1 MGDIKKQENIDPCKN
16 RSELYTELLSDFVN
30 KMYKSATAKNRMKK
44 IFFYVILVLLVVL
57 FIAFLVCACF
67 LVFYVP
73 NRNAPLDNIASI
85 ITSLLSLFSTLLVAL
100 IKLPKIIAKYLFN
113 PKEDRDTVAIIGK
126 IQKYDIH
133 MNIIKNDRE
142 QYLMKKQ
149 MVEVSDAILSE
160 NNIDTSQ
167 EPSDKLTPDD
177 IIIEKELST

>member
-1 MGDIKKQENIDPCKN
+1 M
-16 RSELYTELLSDFVN
+16 
-30 KMYKSATAKNRMKK
+30 
-44 IFFYVILVLLVVL
+44 
-57 FIAFLVCACF
+57 
-67 LVFYVP
+67 
-73 NRNAPLDNIASI
+73 
-85 ITSLLSLFSTLLVAL
+85 LSLFSTLLVAL